1 MRNLK
6 KILALVLALMMTLSL
21 MVTASAKTFTDTG
34 DIDSKYA
41 EAVDVLS
48 GMGVF
53 KGTGD
58 GSTFSPDKT
67 ITRAE
72 VAAIIYRI
80 VTGDVTD
87 VQAGIYADYNEFE
100 DVSKNIWYAGY
111 VNYCANNKYIMGDG
125 AGHFYPAMEI
135 NGYQVLAM
143 ILRAIGYGQNGEF
156 EGAGWEVRVTGTAKN
171 AGLLN
176 GITEGTLAAPASR
189 EMVAQILFNDD
200 AATTEIYTP
209 ALGYYTPTFINGA
222 NNASLGTKNF
232 GLTSAESYIVGNQAT
247 GEAATKLGY
256 TTAGTGVV
264 ANYTAANTPT
274 NKAFAIT
281 TSLEQ
286 FGHQTKVW
294 YSANSAVNG
303 VYQTVYAT
311 FDKATNSSITTAEY
325 TALTAPEKAVYTAAS
340 AFYDDFNAG
349 AVVAAP
355 AVYNMVVNNANGTKA
370 LVGLFLTVDLYT
382 AINNYITSKTV
393 SFHSAGT
400 VAQAKVDGFNTLA
413 LGTYVNLNRVVG
425 TQGSDA
431 TKTDGFYKYNVTALG
446 ITQGT
451 VSYVNSTT
459 KAITLNGN
467 VVNYSYDPL
476 VATAN
481 AVGLTVPTP
490 WSFVTTYNVYTD
502 ILGNYVA
509 AMPVNTVNYLKA
521 TYAYYQT
528 NVVDGSI
535 VYYIQGVDMT
545 GTQTTVQMT
554 AATPAAA
561 AAAYNALTCTKLNWM
576 TNTIINVGNT
586 QDLVL
591 APAANGAYTIAHTLS
606 DGHTTPCTTVQAV
619 VANAGLQS
627 MQNLNGGTATIT
639 ATTVSLGAARNY
651 FVDGNTAFYY
661 VTGYGAT
668 LKVDAYA
675 GITALLNGN
684 SSCTLPADA
693 VVKASQVFSANIGTN
708 NYHVDA
714 VLIAGTPALT
724 GVSNLVYVPTAT
736 VLGTNAAGNVY
747 DIYLNGAPATGVLV
761 PPAGGIAPQTFYTY
775 TVDALGRYVLGTA
788 TTGRVED
795 AALNTANAAGSAYL
809 YVTDS
814 TSAQRPVASDAK
826 VINLTNVVNVPT
838 TTAELVTALETNNIT
853 VDAEIVNNVVVNL
866 YITGYTAK

>member
-143 ILRAIGYGQNGEF
+143 ILRAIGYGQKGEF

-189 EMVAQILFNDD
+189 EMVAQILFNGVQ
-200 AATTEIYTP
+200 ANTVIYTP

-349 AVVAAP
+349 TVVAAP

-425 TQGSDA
+425 TAGSDA

-459 KAITLNGN
+459 KAITLNGA
-467 VVNYSYDPL
+467 VVNYSYDAL
-476 VATAN
+476 VGTASL
-481 AVGLTVPTP
+481 VGLTVPSP

-528 NVVDGSI
+528 NIVDGSI
-535 VYYIQGVDMT
+535 AYYVQGVDMT
-545 GTQTTVQMT
+545 GAPTTVQLTIT
-554 AATPAAA
+554 ANQ
-561 AAAYNALTCTKLNWM
+561 YNHVLQCAKLGWSS
-576 TNTIINVGNT
+576 NTILNPNAT

-591 APAANGAYTIAHTLS
+591 APAANGTYTIAHTLN
-606 DGHTTPCTTVQAV
+606 DGTCTTVQAV

-627 MQNLNGGTATIT
+627 MQNLTGGTANIT
-639 ATTVSLGAARNY
+639 AATVSLGAGRNY
-651 FVDGNTAFYY
+651 FVDGNTTFYY

-693 VVKASQVFSANIGTN
+693 VVKASKVFSANIGTD

-724 GVSNLVYVPTAT
+724 GVSNLIYVPTAT
-736 VLGTNAAGNVY
+736 VLGTNALGNVY
-747 DIYLNGAPATGVLV
+747 DIYVNGTPATAVLTYTSTIQAQTFYSYTVVNGIYVLGAPA
-761 PPAGGIAPQTFYTY
+761 ANSC
-775 TVDALGRYVLGTA
+775 
-788 TTGRVED
+788 VEN
-795 AALNTANAAGSAYL
+795 AVLNT
-809 YVTDS
+809 V
-814 TSAQRPVASDAK
+814 
-826 VINLTNVVNVPT
+826 
-838 TTAELVTALETNNIT
+838 
-853 VDAEIVNNVVVNL
+853 
-866 YITGYTAK
+866 